1 MLDTSY
7 AEDTSRN
14 IRFQLIHVLPEFV
27 HLMFTSEM
35 SLIQLTQ
42 FYDSEVN
49 NYYTDSMQTVYRLY
63 KECKRVVYRLWTC
76 CNLIAH
82 MVFESKVCLIQL
94 VHVFISQMKLLYR
107 LHANC
112 IQAMDPSQHRCLRDG
127 NYNIHEFIDHIG
139 HMLR

>member
-35 SLIQLTQ
+35 SLIQLTR

-49 NYYTDSMQTVYRLY
+49 TYYTDCMQTVYGLY
-63 KECKRVVYRLWTC
+63 KECKRIVYRQGVLLSTD
-76 CNLIAH
+76 
-82 MVFESKVCLIQL
+82 VFEAAITTYTSSSI
-94 VHVFISQMKLLYR
+94 I
-107 LHANC
+107 
-112 IQAMDPSQHRCLRDG
+112 
-127 NYNIHEFIDHIG
+127 IG